1 MAPDHAQETPVTGA
15 DLVATAADELEDL
28 LQVLVQLLPEPV
40 ADPTI
45 GTTAHRKH
53 VAGSPAPW
61 HQEAAGVLFT
71 VHEGVRRLEAS
82 LRRDVAGGL
91 GRRRGG
97 SDGNT
102 FAALKAIRN
111 LAYGVDDARARK
123 AARIMA
129 VWIAHARTIR
139 DVDEAARWDPLQA
152 VTTKDPA
159 VRLSPPC
166 PYCQTY
172 SLRVARVSGAIRCF
186 NPACRDELGN
196 SPSGQMTEAPYS
208 GYPMIMW
215 ADGRQIYYQ
224 EAS

>member
-1 MAPDHAQETPVTGA
+1 MAPDHAQETPETGA
-15 DLVATAADELEDL
+15 SKVAEATYELEDL
-28 LQVLVQLLPEPV
+28 LQDLAGLLPEPV
-40 ADPTI
+40 GDPTV

-61 HQEAAGVLFT
+61 HQEAASVLFT

-97 SDGNT
+97 SDLNT
-102 FAALKAIRN
+102 FQALRAIRN
-111 LAYGVDDARARK
+111 LAHGVDEARARK
-123 AARIMA
+123 AARIMS
-129 VWIAHARTIR
+129 VWISHARTIR
-139 DVDEAARWDPLQA
+139 DIDQAARWDPLQA
-152 VTTKDPA
+152 VKTTDPA

-196 SPSGQMTEAPYS
+196 SPSGHLSEAPYS
-208 GYPMIMW
+208 GYPMITW